1 MKTIR
6 AYGLV
11 NEQLHTAQRAY
22 VFIGKNGEI
31 LWKHVMENPVEKLD
45 NKAIL
50 EKITPLAK

>member
-1 MKTIR
+1 MKAIR

-11 NEQLHTAQRAY
+11 NELLHTAQRAY
-22 VFIGKNGEI
+22 VFIGKDGEI